1 MPTFLLREPHL
12 ALLCSPGTR
21 KVARIQSTWVK
32 STWGRSLKTVPLL
45 MAVACAALSTGEA
58 GAEGIDTSGHVRA
71 SWAARQTGATGPL
84 AQAHALV
91 PGIAPSDA
99 SAATVQ
105 AELRA
110 STRLGGV
117 GLNTTVTLQ
126 GQRPEGGP
134 SDTRAWV
141 NEAVASGSAAGLQ
154 WSAGKKVVSWDV
166 GYAFRPNDVVQ
177 QEARRT
183 LSPAALE
190 GRPLLMAE
198 HFTASTAY
206 SIVWVNPTKPRA
218 TTGANEPALAARVYH
233 RAADVDWH
241 GFARHGARTGNSLG
255 AAASWVAS
263 DALELHASVRYFQRS
278 DGLAW
283 ASSTGASSPALL
295 ATNPWA
301 SSTRGS
307 GQQALLGGTWT
318 NESQLSLLVEG
329 WYDGAAL
336 SKTTWQQWANRNQA
350 LGALAGRGV
359 PAVAVAGN
367 LAWQGS
373 AFNASGASASLHR
386 QNLYAR
392 LSWTH
397 DAWQPA
403 IDVLYHPADGGRMV
417 TASLVWQGD
426 RVKVEGGLRVN
437 GGPATA
443 LVKQLPVQ
451 KQGYVMGTWA
461 F

>member
-1 MPTFLLREPHL
+1 MPTYSLHQPNLAPLCLLDTCT
-12 ALLCSPGTR
+12 A
-21 KVARIQSTWVK
+21 ARIK
-32 STWGRSLKTVPLL
+32 SSWHPSLRTVPLL
-45 MAVACAALSTGEA
+45 TALAGMALSMG
-58 GAEGIDTSGHVRA
+58 GASAQGIDVSGHLRP
-71 SWAARQTGATGPL
+71 SWATRQAATTGPL
-84 AQAHALV
+84 AQANALV
-91 PGIAPSDA
+91 PGLAPADA

-110 STRLGGV
+110 STKVGSV

-126 GQRPEGGP
+126 GQRPEGAP

-141 NEAVASGSAAGLQ
+141 NEAVVSGTVAALQ

-183 LSPAALE
+183 LSPATLE

-218 TTGANEPALAARVYH
+218 ATGANEPALAARVYH
-233 RAADVDWH
+233 QAGVVDWH
-241 GFARHGARTGNSLG
+241 GFARHSARTGSSLG

-263 DALELHASVRYFQRS
+263 DALELHASVRHFQRS
-278 DGLAW
+278 DGLSW
-283 ASSTGASSPALL
+283 APIAAASSPALL

-301 SSTRGS
+301 SATRGN
-307 GQQALLGGTWT
+307 GQQVLLGGTWT

-329 WYDGAAL
+329 WYDGTAMPKAA
-336 SKTTWQQWANRNQA
+336 WQQWANRNQV
-350 LGALAGRGV
+350 LTTLAGRG
-359 PAVAVAGN
+359 ALAAAVAGN

-392 LSWTH
+392 LSWTR

-403 IDVLYHPADGGRMV
+403 LDVLYHPADGGRMV

-426 RVKVEGGLRVN
+426 RVKVEGGVRVN
-437 GGPATA
+437 GGPAHA
-443 LVKQLPVQ
+443 VVRQLPVP
-451 KQGYVMGTWA
+451 KQGYVMATWA